1 MRGSFDHTEPR
12 EGIPTPGRERGLV
25 SDPSTMSALRDAI
38 QADMRDRL
46 DELADRLEHEVES
59 TERVEDLEQLLAD
72 AFSEVTQVFASGF
85 AARLRESRISS
96 G

>member
-1 MRGSFDHTEPR
+1 MRGSFDHTEPG
-12 EGIPTPGRERGLV
+12 EGNLVPGRGRGLV

-38 QADMRDRL
+38 QADMRYRL
-46 DELADRLEHEVES
+46 DELADRLEQEVES
-59 TERVEDLEQLLAD
+59 TERLEDLEQLLAD

-85 AARLRESRISS
+85 AARLRETRNSS

>member
-1 MRGSFDHTEPR
+1 MRGSYDHTEPG
-12 EGIPTPGRERGLV
+12 EVTPAPGRGRGLV

-38 QADMRDRL
+38 QADMRYRL
-46 DELADRLEHEVES
+46 DELADRLEHDVEC
-59 TERVEDLEQLLAD
+59 TERLEDLEQLLAD

-85 AARLRESRISS
+85 AARLRESRNSS

>member
-1 MRGSFDHTEPR
+1 MRGSFDHTEPG
-12 EGIPTPGRERGLV
+12 EGNLVPGRGRGLV

-38 QADMRDRL
+38 QADMRYRL
-46 DELADRLEHEVES
+46 DELADRLEQEVES

-85 AARLRESRISS
+85 AARLRETRNSS

>member
-1 MRGSFDHTEPR
+1 MRGSFDHTESR
-12 EGIPTPGRERGLV
+12 EGTPTPGRGRGPV

-46 DELADRLEHEVES
+46 DELADRLEHEVKS

-85 AARLRESRISS
+85 AARLRESRNSS
-96 G
+96 A

>member
-1 MRGSFDHTEPR
+1 MRGSFDHTEPG
-12 EGIPTPGRERGLV
+12 ESNLVPGRGRGLV

-38 QADMRDRL
+38 QADMRYRL

-85 AARLRESRISS
+85 AARLRETRNSS